1 MLCRMLWTWHKKG
14 EIMIKFFKKLWVE
27 FWWGKPVELTPAE
40 KRDLVRQ
47 NQQMQRAKINHKR
60 KHKKGKRK

>member
-1 MLCRMLWTWHKKG
+1 
-14 EIMIKFFKKLWVE
+14 MIKFFKKLWVE

-40 KRDLVRQ
+40 KRDLVRKK
-47 NQQMQRAKINHKR
+47 QQMQRAKINHKR